1 VQIQRAADLMLHYGQ
16 LKEPFNIKSLMGG

>member
-16 LKEPFNIKSLMGG
+16 LKEPFDVKSLMGA